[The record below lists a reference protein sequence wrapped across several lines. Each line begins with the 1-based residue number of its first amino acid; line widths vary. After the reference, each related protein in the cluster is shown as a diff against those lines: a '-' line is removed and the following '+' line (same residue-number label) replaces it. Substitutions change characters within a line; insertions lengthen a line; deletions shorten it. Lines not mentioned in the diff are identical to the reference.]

1 MTYVYYCHRKSC
13 QPSVEKGKE
22 LNLHMRS
29 NCCHK
34 CPNPTCR
41 DHGECNCLEEFHERF
56 KEQMEEA
63 MKSPEWLENVLP
75 RILENIDVKDDQEE
89 DSRADDVVGDGE

>member
-1 MTYVYYCHRKSC
+1 
-13 QPSVEKGKE
+13 
-22 LNLHMRS
+22 
-29 NCCHK
+29 
-34 CPNPTCR
+34 
-41 DHGECNCLEEFHERF
+41 
-56 KEQMEEA
+56 MEEA